1 MLTMHIC
8 IAGRDEDPTAIVRG
22 VKRILL
28 QEFGIDHSTIEV
40 ENELCAD
47 EDPAKC

>member
-8 IAGRDEDPTAIVRG
+8 VAGGDPTEIVRR
-22 VKRILL
+22 VKKILL

-40 ENELCAD
+40 EHELCAD
-47 EDPAKC
+47 EDPANC